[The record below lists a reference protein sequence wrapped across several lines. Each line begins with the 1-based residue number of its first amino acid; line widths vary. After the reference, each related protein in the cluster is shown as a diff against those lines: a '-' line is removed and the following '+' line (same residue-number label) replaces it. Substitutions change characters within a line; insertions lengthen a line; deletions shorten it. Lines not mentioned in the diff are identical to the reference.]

1 MQGLFMNKKITI
13 LALSASA
20 ALGLLN
26 GCANIFDSSVGPEGY
41 DVIVTDG
48 KASVVETHKNTAKA
62 APQQKNENAAL
73 EQYSPSPYSGNLK
86 SGQVMPYIPDSPVDN
101 SKVTPFSDL
110 NGNYA
115 QSLENNKALETQS
128 TPDAVKTE
136 EVQAKEVIIEEASEL
151 PIYASSSNI
160 ASKCNLD
167 NNKASNAARSMALS
181 IAKKLSQTTG
191 KIYVASTVIADEYS
205 DCAQD
210 VSGVVASALAGN
222 GNFDVITANSQ
233 IGQNQGSSLL
243 IPALIRQC
251 KAQNIPYLN
260 ISVIQKV
267 NGKPSVSVR
276 VIRVHDGITLSQLS
290 NSL

>member
-1 MQGLFMNKKITI
+1 MKKNITI

-26 GCANIFDSSVGPEGY
+26 GCANFFDSSVGPEGY

-62 APQQKNENAAL
+62 APQQKNEAKAL
-73 EQYSPSPYSGNLK
+73 EKYAPSPYSGTLQA
-86 SGQVMPYIPDSPVDN
+86 GQVVPYIPDSPADN
-101 SKVTPFSDL
+101 SKATPFSNLTD
-110 NGNYA
+110 NYA
-115 QSLENNKALETQS
+115 QSLENS
-128 TPDAVKTE
+128 TAPEAQATPEAVKTE
-136 EVQAKEVIIEEASEL
+136 QAPAPEVIIEEASEL

-160 ASKCNLD
+160 AAKCSLD
-167 NNKASNAARSMALS
+167 NNKASSAARSMALS
-181 IAKKLSQTTG
+181 IAKKLSQTAG
-191 KIYVASTVIADEYS
+191 KLYVASTVVADEYS

-210 VSGVVASALAGN
+210 VSSVVASALAGN
-222 GNFDVITANSQ
+222 GNFEIISANSQ

-243 IPALIRQC
+243 IPSLIRQC

-267 NGKPSVSVR
+267 NGKPTVSVR
-276 VIRVHDGITLSQLS
+276 VIRVHDGITLSQMS
-290 NSL
+290 TSL

>member
-1 MQGLFMNKKITI
+1 MNKKITI

-26 GCANIFDSSVGPEGY
+26 GCANFFDSSVGPEGY

-62 APQQKNENAAL
+62 NPQQKNDNAAL
-73 EQYSPSPYSGNLK
+73 EKYSPSPYSGNLK
-86 SGQVMPYIPDSPVDN
+86 AGQVMPYIPDSPADN
-101 SKVTPFSDL
+101 SNAAPLSTL
-110 NGNYA
+110 NDSYD
-115 QSLENNKALETQS
+115 QSLEDSKALET
-128 TPDAVKTE
+128 PKAPEAAKAE
-136 EVQAKEVIIEEASEL
+136 EAPAKEVIIEEASEL
-151 PIYASSSNI
+151 PTYASSSNI

-167 NNKASNAARSMALS
+167 NDKASNAARSMALS

-191 KIYVASTVIADEYS
+191 RLYVASTVIADEYS

-210 VSGVVASALAGN
+210 VSSVVASALAGN
-222 GNFDVITANSQ
+222 GNFEIISANSQ

-267 NGKPSVSVR
+267 NGRPTVSVR
-276 VIRVHDGITLSQLS
+276 VIRVHDGITLSQMS
-290 NSL
+290 TSL